1 MDEIWEEK
9 KNNELGLALEKRG
22 DEYILNGKDFMQKYL
37 DKKES
42 SIEERETIDET
53 EIDEISEENQIG
65 EINKCE
71 KNDKKKWN

>member
-22 DEYILNGKDFMQKYL
+22 DEYILNGKDFMQKYW

>member
-42 SIEERETIDET
+42 SIEERNYWWD
-53 EIDEISEENQIG
+53 
-65 EINKCE
+65 
-71 KNDKKKWN
+71 WNRRNFRRESNRWD

>member
-42 SIEERETIDET
+42 SIERE
-53 EIDEISEENQIG
+53 
-65 EINKCE
+65 KLLMRL
-71 KNDKKKWN
+71 K